1 MIQCYDDATTAGW
14 GLLVEDQHC
23 TAECHSEREGGREG
37 GMDGGRERDLL
48 TISEECGLN

>member
-1 MIQCYDDATTAGW
+1 MIQCYDDAATAGW
-14 GLLVEDQHC
+14 GLLVEDLHC

-37 GMDGGRERDLL
+37 ERERDLL